1 MNKYEYLDI
10 KFGIKNYNSNNKP
23 FFLQIDDV
31 SNNCNEDYKKVHE
44 KEYDKVDKYIEINL
58 NILPIYIRD
67 FYIYCKTIDKE
78 IYIHKWTFMSLSNIL
93 KIYENYKSQTIKI
106 VDIAFRYDGMGNIKV
121 LFYDPRIDKINF
133 RMDGGSN
140 SHEREDNFNKLIEYN
155 NNEPPNDISYN
166 FDILLNNI
174 SYNVI

>member
-1 MNKYEYLDI
+1 MHKYDYLDI
-10 KFGIKNYNSNNKP
+10 KYGIKNYTSNNKP

-31 SNNCNEDYKKVHE
+31 SNNNNEDYKKVDE
-44 KEYDKVDKYIEINL
+44 YIETNL
-58 NILPIYIRD
+58 NILPKYIKD
-67 FYIYCKTIDKE
+67 FYIYCKTIDQE
-78 IYIHKWTFMSLSNIL
+78 IYINKWTFMSLFNIL
-93 KIYENYKSQTIKI
+93 KIYENYKSQNIKI
-106 VDIAFRYDGMGNIKV
+106 VDFAFRYDGMGNIKV
-121 LFYDPRIDKINF
+121 LFYDTRIDHINF

-155 NNEPPNDISYN
+155 NNIPPNDISYN

>member
-1 MNKYEYLDI
+1 MHKYDYLDI
-10 KFGIKNYNSNNKP
+10 KYGIKNYTSNNKP
-23 FFLQIDDV
+23 FFLQIDDF
-31 SNNCNEDYKKVHE
+31 SNNNNEDYKKVDE
-44 KEYDKVDKYIEINL
+44 KEHDKVDKYIEINL
-58 NILPIYIRD
+58 NILPKYIRD

-78 IYIHKWTFMSLSNIL
+78 IYINTWTFMSLSNIL
-93 KIYENYKSQTIKI
+93 KIYENYKSQNIKI
-106 VDIAFRYDGMGNIKV
+106 VDIAFRYHGMGNIKV
-121 LFYDPRIDKINF
+121 IFYDTRIDRINF

-155 NNEPPNDISYN
+155 NNIPPDDISYN